1 MSNYHKEALFI
12 LSPKDEEYAPDM
24 DAMENSKAQRGKETT
39 VIDWDRQEYPLT
51 KFVILSLDSVYLVIL
66 QVFGRSLEDP
76 YPSTNKTEQFVIVD
90 CVQAFGTERTLST
103 KSWTCLNGDG
113 IQLENVC
120 NFNPLN
126 PGYHKLKCAVIIYL
140 DILAIFICLHLGW
153 NSYGRCRRKN
163 ISGCRCSKFLRMLS
177 R

>member
-12 LSPKDEEYAPDM
+12 LSPKDEEDAPDM

-76 YPSTNKTEQFVIVD
+76 YPSTNKAEQFVIVD
-90 CVQAFGTERTLST
+90 CITAIGTKRTLST
-103 KSWTCLNGDG
+103 KSWTCLNGNR
-113 IQLENVC
+113 ILSKNVC
-120 NFNPLN
+120 NLNPLN
-126 PGYHKLKCAVIIYL
+126 LSNHE
-140 DILAIFICLHLGW
+140 
-153 NSYGRCRRKN
+153 
-163 ISGCRCSKFLRMLS
+163 SGNF
-177 R
+177 